1 MTKKIDFHIHSLS
14 KGGAKDEAFSFSPDW
29 LKEYIKVS
37 KLDAIA
43 ITNHNLFSIKNF
55 EEVKKIVPNLVVFP
69 GMEIDLNYNQSKG
82 HVNLIYPNDKKH
94 LEELVNASK
103 HMENFS
109 KIDSL
114 SLDNFFKFFPSY
126 QDAIYIFETGKSKSI
141 KKPEELSN
149 VVSVA
154 GVQSGL
160 KFQKLWNE
168 DNLVVPVLFSDGH
181 ATIDGKNKDRS
192 NIDKLK
198 EKGTYVQ
205 ADNTDFKSI
214 KNALKN
220 KNNVNIYPNL
230 VHDTG
235 TIGGVTVSTGLNLI
249 IGRRGSGKT
258 VFLNKIENENFNN
271 THRISQFEST
281 KLNAFLEKEQKD
293 RGDKAIDRWEHKNKI
308 QLEAIQAFLNENS
321 SDAKLNV
328 YLKDLKKYAKDSVSS
343 HTKHKVTLFSSSN
356 FDLIDLDWINK
367 KLVQIKEVINSN
379 QLWNYIHDTEE
390 YKKSLVKFYNLIL
403 KRYREQYLEREFKR
417 YVNNTID
424 SVKKYVES
432 ITGQTILPAFDFI
445 KFCRKIILEN
455 TINQWANSIEY
466 KVIDEQ
472 NILGYKIIT
481 TITRFRTAKELQNSL
496 GVASN
501 IKVSDA
507 LEEYRLGNTV
517 KYLKMLKRK
526 ELLDTRRIS
535 QALIKRDTQL
545 LTEEGSSAS
554 GGQAVALALTLS
566 LDEATEKDIILVDEP
581 EASLDNAFIKNK
593 LIPKLQKLSK
603 DKTVFV
609 VTHNSTLGALL
620 NPDYLIV
627 AKKDSKGNYQLLS
640 GDYSSKQLF
649 DPEGMSYSSFE
660 DFIDAME
667 AGVGTFN
674 EKKES
679 YDELSNNN

>member
-1 MTKKIDFHIHSLS
+1 M
-14 KGGAKDEAFSFSPDW
+14 
-29 LKEYIKVS
+29 
-37 KLDAIA
+37 
-43 ITNHNLFSIKNF
+43 
-55 EEVKKIVPNLVVFP
+55 
-69 GMEIDLNYNQSKG
+69 
-82 HVNLIYPNDKKH
+82 
-94 LEELVNASK
+94 
-103 HMENFS
+103 
-109 KIDSL
+109 
-114 SLDNFFKFFPSY
+114 
-126 QDAIYIFETGKSKSI
+126 
-141 KKPEELSN
+141 
-149 VVSVA
+149 
-154 GVQSGL
+154 
-160 KFQKLWNE
+160 
-168 DNLVVPVLFSDGH
+168 
-181 ATIDGKNKDRS
+181 
-192 NIDKLK
+192 
-198 EKGTYVQ
+198 
-205 ADNTDFKSI
+205 
-214 KNALKN
+214 
-220 KNNVNIYPNL
+220 
-230 VHDTG
+230 
-235 TIGGVTVSTGLNLI
+235 
-249 IGRRGSGKT
+249 
-258 VFLNKIENENFNN
+258 
-271 THRISQFEST
+271 
-281 KLNAFLEKEQKD
+281 
-293 RGDKAIDRWEHKNKI
+293 
-308 QLEAIQAFLNENS
+308 
-321 SDAKLNV
+321 
-328 YLKDLKKYAKDSVSS
+328 
-343 HTKHKVTLFSSSN
+343 
-356 FDLIDLDWINK
+356 
-367 KLVQIKEVINSN
+367 
-379 QLWNYIHDTEE
+379 
-390 YKKSLVKFYNLIL
+390 
-403 KRYREQYLEREFKR
+403 
-417 YVNNTID
+417 
-424 SVKKYVES
+424 
-432 ITGQTILPAFDFI
+432 
-445 KFCRKIILEN
+445 
-455 TINQWANSIEY
+455 
-466 KVIDEQ
+466 
-472 NILGYKIIT
+472 
-481 TITRFRTAKELQNSL
+481 